1 MKQKHIVHV
10 NFSDDVGGAAIA
22 ACRHCEA
29 MRVNGIDATMLVAS
43 KTKHSKSYIYSI
55 FKKGIVA
62 KIFNWALA
70 IYSTILQKVLEASS
84 LFCVPF
90 FSYRVSRIPLVKN
103 ADIIYIHWVS
113 FSMLSTKEIE
123 RLAKTGKSIR
133 WYLHDMNPITGGCHH
148 SFECKNYLTGC
159 QTCPHIKR
167 FFGINMAR
175 LQYRR
180 RVKHWSKYKNIEI
193 YTPSQ
198 WLANCASNSLIWK
211 DHRIVVFPNVI
222 DTKKYCRIDKG
233 FSKQLFGMD
242 SHKKTI
248 LFGAAG
254 INSPYKGWDYLQEAL
269 NKLDVSKYECLIF
282 GEESGTMKEKLKTN
296 SIFTGY
302 LHDEYSL
309 ILAYNAADVFVIP
322 SLAENYPNVV
332 IEAMSCGLPC
342 VGFNVGGIPEQISH
356 RKNGYIAE
364 YKNPED
370 LSKGIKW
377 VCEEANY
384 GDLCKEA
391 RKFVVEH
398 ADYSRYL
405 QMDL

>member
-1 MKQKHIVHV
+1 MKQKHIVHI
-10 NFSDDVGGAAIA
+10 NFSDDGGGAAIA

-43 KTKHSKSYIYSI
+43 KTKQSKSYIYSI
-55 FKKGIVA
+55 SKRGIWS
-62 KIFNWALA
+62 KLFNLVLGV
-70 IYSTILQKVLEASS
+70 YSTTLLKVLEASS
-84 LFCVPF
+84 LFCIPF
-90 FSYRVSRIPLVKN
+90 FSYFISRNPLVKK

-113 FSMLSTKEIE
+113 LSMLSTKEIE
-123 RLAKTGKSIR
+123 RLAKMGKPIR
-133 WYLHDMNPITGGCHH
+133 WYLHDMNPITGGCHY
-148 SFECKNYLTGC
+148 SFECNNYFTGC
-159 QTCPHIKR
+159 QLCPHIKR
-167 FFGINMAR
+167 LLGFNLAK
-175 LQYRR
+175 LQYRKR
-180 RVKHWSKYKNIEI
+180 IKCWSKYKNIEI

-198 WLANCASNSLIWK
+198 WLADCASNSQIWK
-211 DHRIVVFPNVI
+211 DHQIVVFPNVI
-222 DTKKYCRIDKG
+222 DTKKYRPVNKE
-233 FSKQLFGMD
+233 FAKQLLGMD

-269 NKLDVSKYECLIF
+269 NKLNASKYECLIF
-282 GEESGTMKEKLKTN
+282 GEESKDMKEMLKM
-296 SIFTGY
+296 SSLFTGY

-332 IEAMSCGLPC
+332 MEAMSCGLPC
-342 VGFNVGGIPEQISH
+342 VGFKVGGIPEQISH
-356 RKNGYIAE
+356 LRNGYIAE

-384 GDLCKEA
+384 EKLCKEA
-391 RKFVVEH
+391 RNFVVEY
-398 ADYSRYL
+398 ADYSRYS
-405 QMDL
+405 QMEV